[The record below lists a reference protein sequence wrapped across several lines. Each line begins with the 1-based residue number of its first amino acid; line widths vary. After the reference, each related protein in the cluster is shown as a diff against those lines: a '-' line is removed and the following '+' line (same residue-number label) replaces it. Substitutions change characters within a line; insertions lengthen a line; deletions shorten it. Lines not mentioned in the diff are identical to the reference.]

1 MARADGNLTMEAQ
14 DEDRILRVW
23 TPVILRT
30 VLAAAGVVLITGLAA
45 ITTVPGEYVQHFHAV
60 QDNERMKDYGT
71 FADLVIRAWQ
81 GNPRSIMTLGL
92 MILTLVPL
100 ARVAFCLMFFI
111 KTRNLAFVIFT
122 AYVLAGL
129 IIGVM
134 LGRIG

>member
-1 MARADGNLTMEAQ
+1 MKAQ

-30 VLAAAGVVLITGLAA
+30 VLAAAGIVLIAGVIA
-45 ITTVPGEYVQHFHAV
+45 ISLTPGEYVTHFRAV
-60 QDNERMKDYGT
+60 QHNAHVKDYLT
-71 FADLVIRAWQ
+71 FGQLVTSALH

-100 ARVAFCLMFFI
+100 ARVAFCLLFFI
-111 KTRNLAFVIFT
+111 KTRNRAFVVFT

-129 IIGVM
+129 VAGVL
-134 LGRIG
+134 LGRIA

>member
-1 MARADGNLTMEAQ
+1 MSLNAQ

-23 TPVILRT
+23 TPAILRT
-30 VLAAAGVVLITGLAA
+30 VLAAAGVVLIIGLVAMA
-45 ITTVPGEYVQHFHAV
+45 TTPGEYLQHFHAV
-60 QDNERMKDYGT
+60 QDNERVKDYGT
-71 FADLVIRAWQ
+71 FLDLLIRARQ

-100 ARVAFCLMFFI
+100 ARVIFSLLFFI
-111 KTRNLAFVIFT
+111 KTRNKPFVIFT

-129 IIGVM
+129 VVGVL

>member
-1 MARADGNLTMEAQ
+1 MTAQ

-30 VLAAAGVVLITGLAA
+30 VLAAAGMVLIAGLIA
-45 ITTVPGEYVQHFHAV
+45 ISLTPGEYVIRFRAV
-60 QDNERMKDYGT
+60 QHNAHVKDYLT
-71 FADLVIRAWQ
+71 FGQLVMRAWH

-100 ARVAFCLMFFI
+100 ARVAFCLLFFI
-111 KTRNLAFVIFT
+111 KIRNRAFVVFT

-129 IIGVM
+129 VAGAL

>member
-1 MARADGNLTMEAQ
+1 MKAQ

-30 VLAAAGVVLITGLAA
+30 VLAAAGIVLIAGIIA
-45 ITTVPGEYVQHFHAV
+45 ISLTPGEYVMHFRAV
-60 QDNERMKDYGT
+60 QHNAHVKDYLT
-71 FADLVIRAWQ
+71 FGLLLMSALN

-92 MILTLVPL
+92 MILTMVPL
-100 ARVAFCLMFFI
+100 ARVAFSLLFFI
-111 KTRNLAFVIFT
+111 KIRNGAFVVFT

-129 IIGVM
+129 MAGVL

>member
-1 MARADGNLTMEAQ
+1 MKAE

-30 VLAAAGVVLITGLAA
+30 VLAAAGIVLIAGIIA
-45 ITTVPGEYVQHFHAV
+45 ISLTPGEYAMHFRAVQHNAHV
-60 QDNERMKDYGT
+60 KDYLT
-71 FADLVIRAWQ
+71 FGQLVISAWN

-100 ARVAFCLMFFI
+100 ARVAFCLLFFI
-111 KTRNLAFVIFT
+111 KTRNRAFVAFT

-129 IIGVM
+129 MAGVL

>member
-1 MARADGNLTMEAQ
+1 MKAQ

-30 VLAAAGVVLITGLAA
+30 VLAAAGIVLIAGLIA
-45 ITTVPGEYVQHFHAV
+45 ISLTPGEYVMHFRAMQHNAHV
-60 QDNERMKDYGT
+60 KDYPT
-71 FADLVIRAWQ
+71 FGHLVMRALH
-81 GNPRSIMTLGL
+81 GNPRSIMTLAL

-100 ARVAFCLMFFI
+100 ARVAFCLLFFI
-111 KTRNLAFVIFT
+111 KTRNKAFVGFT

-129 IIGVM
+129 VAGVL